1 MTTEIKPTGEQQ
13 PQTDNGPWN
22 MSFDKLMQ
30 AAGKAVDTVKASVVT
45 PSEPSAAPE
54 TPSKKPWEMAF
65 DEIKKFITGQPPKPV
80 ETAPSSPVKEAPK
93 GAYFA
98 PEKDN
103 KYASAVR
110 SYYETQLKA
119 ESQLRHYGPDGNLI
133 RSNKGAAG
141 VSQVMPKTG
150 DTPGYGVKPL
160 QSETEDEYRRF
171 GFDYMVAMN
180 QKYKGDIRKALAA
193 YNYGPGNV
201 DKIINQAR
209 RSGTN
214 WETRLPKET
223 RDYLT
228 KIVGKKNG

>member
-13 PQTDNGPWN
+13 PQSDNGPWN

-30 AAGKAVDTVKASVVT
+30 AAGKAVDTAKASVVT
-45 PSEPSAAPE
+45 ASEPSVAPE
-54 TPSKKPWEMAF
+54 TASKKPWEMAF
-65 DEIKKFITGQPPKPV
+65 DEIKKFITGQPPKQP

-93 GAYFA
+93 GAYFS

-119 ESQLRHYGPDGNLI
+119 ESQLRHYDKDGNLI

-160 QSETEDEYRRF
+160 QSETEEEYRRF

>member
-1 MTTEIKPTGEQQ
+1 MTTETNQTGEQQ
-13 PQTDNGPWN
+13 PQSNDGPWN

-30 AAGKAVDTVKASVVT
+30 AAGKAVDTAKASVI
-45 PSEPSAAPE
+45 SSMEPSAAPE
-54 TPSKKPWEMAF
+54 PTSTKKPWEMAF
-65 DEIKKFITGQPPKPV
+65 DELKKFIPGATPKQEV
-80 ETAPSSPVKEAPK
+80 SAPSTPVKEAPK
-93 GAYFA
+93 GAYFT

-110 SYYETQLKA
+110 NYYETQLKA
-119 ESQLRHYGPDGNLI
+119 ESQLRHYDANGELI

-171 GFDYMVAMN
+171 GFDYMTAMN

-201 DKIINQAR
+201 DKIITQAR
-209 RSGTN
+209 RAGAN

-228 KIVGKKNG
+228 KIVGKA